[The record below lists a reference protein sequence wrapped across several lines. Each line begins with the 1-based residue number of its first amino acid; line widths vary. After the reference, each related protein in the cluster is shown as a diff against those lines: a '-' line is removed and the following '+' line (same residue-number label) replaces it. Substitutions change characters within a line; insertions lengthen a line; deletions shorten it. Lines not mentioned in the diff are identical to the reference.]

1 MGLDLERLY
10 PGDPFF
16 SAAPVQECLRRVLLV
31 YALRFPSLAYR
42 QGMHEVAA
50 VLFSVVYKDAC
61 GSRPIAELVV
71 PGMQAS
77 VEADAGVC
85 SERYVEHDCYSLF
98 HAVMGVPTDDIAA
111 LDAITHLSRGGGL
124 CLCRYYQDAPPAPP
138 GGSSR
143 KAPVHDALNR
153 IWATLAA
160 VDAQLHAHLSD
171 TGVQPQ
177 LFLLRWLRLLFG
189 REFHTDDVVALWD
202 VLLEHNGADLTEA
215 MAVAMVLFLRAQL
228 LAAPDFAAQLRRLQ
242 KFPPVEDINVLS
254 QRARALLPALHAV
267 AVQSAAAKAASG
279 GEDDAAPPQSEPVH
293 SKPHGHS
300 KAAAAASTP
309 AAAAAAAAAQAARGP
324 PPPSYTSVMSPS
336 STGFPIARFPVP
348 PSLSSMVCEPVPSA
362 VLRPAAAAAA
372 RVSRAVADQMETDA
386 QRLAHLAD
394 NLRTLNTT
402 ASAGV
407 HTAMGQLQTDI
418 NAALD
423 TLKDSTRTAVAVT
436 GSPVLLT
443 AYDSLAAK
451 GTPRGASAP
460 ADGIGSPPTSPTKPN
475 KAGSPPVAP
484 VSSAPAFMLRRN
496 GSSASLSGREDEDG
510 AALATAKAPGG
521 RSEAAALLDA
531 PIGALEGLLSSMRS
545 RWGDPLSSSAID
557 PAAAAADDAATLARA
572 LAQLRAAQT
581 RLAVTAD

>member
-1 MGLDLERLY
+1 VGLDLERLY
-10 PGDPFF
+10 PGDPFY

-61 GSRPIAELVV
+61 GSRPVTELVV
-71 PGMQAS
+71 PGLDAS
-77 VEADAGVC
+77 VGDAGVC
-85 SERYVEHDCYSLF
+85 SERYVEHDTYSLF
-98 HAVMGVPTDDIAA
+98 QSVMGVPTDDVAA
-111 LDAITHLSRGGGL
+111 LDEMTHLARGGGL

-138 GGSSR
+138 SR
-143 KAPVHDALNR
+143 KAPVHDALTR

-215 MAVAMVLFLRAQL
+215 MAVAMILFLRAQL

-267 AVQSAAAKAASG
+267 AIQSAAAKALSG
-279 GEDDAAPPQSEPVH
+279 GDDDAAPPQSEPAH

-300 KAAAAASTP
+300 KAAG
-309 AAAAAAAAAQAARGP
+309 AAAAATQPARGP
-324 PPPSYTSVMSPS
+324 PPPSYSSVMSPS
-336 STGFPIARFPVP
+336 STGGFPIARFPVP

-394 NLRTLNTT
+394 NFRTLNTT

-407 HTAMGQLQTDI
+407 HNAMGQLQTDL

-451 GTPRGASAP
+451 GTPRGASA
-460 ADGIGSPPTSPTKPN
+460 AHDGGIGSPPTSPTKPA
-475 KAGSPPVAP
+475 KAGSPPA
-484 VSSAPAFMLRRN
+484 APAPAPALMLRHS

-510 AALATAKAPGG
+510 GAMAMAKAPGG
-521 RSEAAALLDA
+521 GSEAALLDA
-531 PIGALEGLLSSMRS
+531 PIGSLEGLLSRMRT

-581 RLAVTAD
+581 RLAATAD

>member
-16 SAAPVQECLRRVLLV
+16 SSQPVQECLRRVLLV
-31 YALRFPSLAYR
+31 YSLRFPSLAYR

-50 VLFSVVYKDAC
+50 VLFNVLYKDAC
-61 GSRPIAELVV
+61 GSRPITELVV
-71 PGMQAS
+71 PPMHAGVDS
-77 VEADAGVC
+77 DAGVC
-85 SERYVEHDCYSLF
+85 SDRYVEHDCYALF
-98 HAVMGVPTDDIAA
+98 HAVMGVPTDDASA
-111 LDAITHLSRGGGL
+111 LDSMTHLARGGGL

-138 GGSSR
+138 GGTSR
-143 KAPVHDALNR
+143 KAPVHEALAR
-153 IWATLAA
+153 IWATLGA

-189 REFHTDDVVALWD
+189 REFHTDDVVAIWD

-242 KFPPVEDINVLS
+242 KFPPVEDINVIS

-267 AVQSAAAKAASG
+267 AVQSAAARAANG
-279 GEDDAAPPQSEPVH
+279 GDDDAAQPQSEPVH
-293 SKPHGHS
+293 SKPHAHS
-300 KAAAAASTP
+300 KAAAGAPAAP
-309 AAAAAAAAAQAARGP
+309 AAAAPQTVRTVP
-324 PPPSYTSVMSPS
+324 PGLTSPS
-336 STGFPIARFPVP
+336 SSGFPIARFPVP
-348 PSLSSMVCEPVPSA
+348 PSLSSIVCEPVPSA

-407 HTAMGQLQTDI
+407 HNAMGQLQTDL

-443 AYDSLAAK
+443 AYDNLAAK
-451 GTPRGASAP
+451 GAARGGATA
-460 ADGIGSPPTSPTKPN
+460 ADGIGSPPTSPTKPT
-475 KAGSPPVAP
+475 KAGSPPAAP
-484 VSSAPAFMLRRN
+484 GPASIPRS

-510 AALATAKAPGG
+510 GSDRRLAMSTAKPPGG
-521 RSEAAALLDA
+521 SGASAALLDA
-531 PIGALEGLLSSMRS
+531 PIGALEGLLSNMRS